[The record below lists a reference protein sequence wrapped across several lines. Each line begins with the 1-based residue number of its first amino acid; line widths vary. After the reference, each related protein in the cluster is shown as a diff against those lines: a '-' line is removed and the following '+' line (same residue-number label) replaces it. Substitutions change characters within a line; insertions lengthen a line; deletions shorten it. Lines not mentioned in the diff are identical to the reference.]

1 MTQTAYQYVTDEL
14 ELVQE
19 ADETVQ
25 EYLERVAYTFQ
36 EMDEKAWDKLPVS
49 CQQWYNDAADVLV
62 AKNEAESSGKD
73 FTGELAELP
82 GMSKPAPK
90 AAKTNQKKPVPVV
103 AKTEAVTEAL
113 EDATEALKDAV
124 EAVEAATDLV
134 EESSEEL
141 TTEDASTTPKK
152 SRGRPK
158 GSPSIPKEERAAK
171 AEKQPRGPIAA
182 ASVRKLMCENMDLT
196 LDEVMTKLAELGV
209 EMQRS
214 SAQVVHLNTVRAFEM
229 AVEMGFVKNKVGT
242 TVLTGK

>member
-49 CQQWYNDAADVLV
+49 CQQWYNNAADVLV
-62 AKNEAESSGKD
+62 AKNEAENSGKD

-90 AAKTNQKKPVPVV
+90 AAKANQKKPVPVV
-103 AKTEAVTEAL
+103 AKTEAVTEAV
-113 EDATEALKDAV
+113 TEALKDAV

-134 EESSEEL
+134 EKPSEES

-152 SRGRPK
+152 NRGRPK
-158 GSPSIPKEERAAK
+158 GSPSIPKEERVAK

-214 SAQVVHLNTVRAFEM
+214 SAQVNFGLA
-229 AVEMGFVKNKVGT
+229 A
-242 TVLTGK
+242 

>member
-62 AKNEAESSGKD
+62 AKNEAESND
-73 FTGELAELP
+73 QEFTGALAELP
-82 GMSKPAPK
+82 GMSKSAPK
-90 AAKTNQKKPVPVV
+90 AVKPKEKKPVPVV
-103 AKTEAVTEAL
+103 SKTEAVAEAL
-113 EDATEALKDAV
+113 EDAAEAVADAA
-124 EAVEAATDLV
+124 EAVEAAAEVVAEAAED
-134 EESSEEL
+134 SA
-141 TTEDASTTPKK
+141 TEDSTATPKK

-158 GSPSIPKEERAAK
+158 GSQSTPKEERAAK

-214 SAQVVHLNTVRAFEM
+214 SCQVVHLNTVRAFEM
-229 AVEMGFVKNKVGT
+229 AVEMGFVKNKSGT
-242 TVLTGK
+242 TVLTDK